1 MTMLLSLYV
10 VLISV
15 LNLFLHEFLKG
26 KVEPYAIKFIG
37 SCVSITAIP
46 VIWAVVLSREEPI
59 ENAFFYYLAIAV
71 TIFIIVLWL
80 VFFAL
85 MMRERNRS
93 DE

>member
-1 MTMLLSLYV
+1 MTMLFPLYV
-10 VLISV
+10 VMISV

-46 VIWAVVLSREEPI
+46 VIWTVVLNREEPI
-59 ENAFFYYLAIAV
+59 EIAFFYYLAIVV
-71 TIFIIVLWL
+71 TIFIIVLWV
-80 VFFAL
+80 VFFTL
-85 MMRERNRS
+85 MMRERTPS